1 MEIRWTFSS
10 RSPRRATLFNSIWK
24 VTMTR
29 VDRQSSHSGAAT
41 LSRAR
46 WSHMAACT
54 CSKRAR
60 NCRNC
65 SPRGWPLKLKK
76 KRERERE
83 REGATKIMEIKRQSE
98 DKHAFKARVGRAT
111 KIFIP
116 RVNSYSYS
124 FDRTI
129 APPCLFIRCRL
140 TRLN

>member
-1 MEIRWTFSS
+1 MNPHRSQNRKNTTVSTHTKITSRICDTDSWRDWILKIYDVFDIEEVSDEMEIRWTFSS

-83 REGATKIMEIKRQSE
+83 KERRK
-98 DKHAFKARVGRAT
+98 
-111 KIFIP
+111 
-116 RVNSYSYS
+116 
-124 FDRTI
+124 
-129 APPCLFIRCRL
+129 
-140 TRLN
+140 